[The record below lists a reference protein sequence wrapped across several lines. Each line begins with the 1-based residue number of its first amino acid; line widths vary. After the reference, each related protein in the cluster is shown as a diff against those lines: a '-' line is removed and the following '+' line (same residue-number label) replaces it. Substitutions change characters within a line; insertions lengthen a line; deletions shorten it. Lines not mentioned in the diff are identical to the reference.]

1 MMAEIT
7 IQKTR
12 KRIKVQQPFALAT
25 LALGAGLCV
34 MAAQSD
40 KSTAENMMMANGIL
54 TTLGGV
60 VWLGGL
66 RIARWWFHD

>member
-1 MMAEIT
+1 MAEVT

-12 KRIKVQQPFALAT
+12 KRIKVQQPFALGT
-25 LALGAGLCV
+25 LALGAALCM

-40 KSTAENMMMANGIL
+40 KSAAENMMMANGVL
-54 TTLGGV
+54 TTMAGV
-60 VWLGGL
+60 VWVAGL

>member
-1 MMAEIT
+1 MMPEVT

-12 KRIKVQQPFALAT
+12 KRIKAQQPFALAT

-40 KSTAENMMMANGIL
+40 KSAAENMMMANGVL
-54 TTLGGV
+54 TALGGV
-60 VWLGGL
+60 IWTGGL
-66 RIARWWFHD
+66 RVAKWWFHD

>member
-1 MMAEIT
+1 MAEVT

-25 LALGAGLCV
+25 LALGAGLCI
-34 MAAQSD
+34 MAAQAD
-40 KSTAENMMMANGIL
+40 KSAAENMTMANGIL
-54 TTLGGV
+54 TTMAGII
-60 VWLGGL
+60 WLGGL

>member
-1 MMAEIT
+1 MPEVT

-34 MAAQSD
+34 MAAQSN
-40 KSTAENMMMANGIL
+40 KSAAENLMMANGIL
-54 TTLGGV
+54 TAMGGV
-60 VWLGGL
+60 VWMGGL
-66 RIARWWFHD
+66 KLAKWWFHD